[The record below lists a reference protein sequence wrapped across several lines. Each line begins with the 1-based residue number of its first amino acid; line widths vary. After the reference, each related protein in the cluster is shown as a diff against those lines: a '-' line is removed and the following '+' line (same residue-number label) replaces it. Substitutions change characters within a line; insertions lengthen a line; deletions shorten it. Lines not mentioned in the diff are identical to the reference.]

1 MNRESRTRLLPTVGL
16 LLMLL
21 AALVQLSCN
30 SDGVLAPAT
39 SLFSVM
45 AIPPEIVIDETAG
58 ETSGTSKIIV
68 RVLNANGFPLK
79 DIKVTFSTTAGTMAS
94 AGAPG
99 QPPTE
104 ILTDSDGVALDI
116 LTMTS
121 TDPASAAVTASSA
134 TLAQQVTVSRTV
146 FESTDPF
153 AIIGVSPVSPVGRGT
168 PIIFDGRDSGDDD
181 GDTITCFQWEIDS
194 TINANDEIV
203 QGVSTFSR
211 SYSMDQNLSVIL
223 RVSDDPA
230 ATAVCPPNSA
240 PADPALFSPVID
252 AIAYQIVCDPT
263 GPTADAGT
271 TQIITLSGGTASV
284 VLDGGNSS
292 DLDSGIVSYSWNCGN
307 GDPTIGTQTATCIYD
322 TALTFT
328 ATLTVTNGCGQ
339 TDTDTVRITVRNP

>member
-1 MNRESRTRLLPTVGL
+1 MNRDSRNRLWPMAGL
-16 LLMLL
+16 LLLLL

-39 SLFSVM
+39 SLFSVV
-45 AIPPEIVIDETAG
+45 ASPTEIVIDETAG
-58 ETSGTSKIIV
+58 QTEGTSTITV
-68 RVLNANGFPLK
+68 LVLNANGFPLK

-94 AGAPG
+94 AGAAG
-99 QPPTE
+99 QPPIE
-104 ILTDSDGVALDI
+104 ILTDENGIAIDI

-134 TLAQQVTVSRTV
+134 TLSQQVTVNRTL
-146 FESTDPF
+146 FEATDPF
-153 AIIGVSPVSPVGRGT
+153 AIIGVTPDSPAVRGT
-168 PIIFDGRDSGDDD
+168 LVLFDGRDSGDDD
-181 GDTITCFQWEIDS
+181 GDTITCYQWEIDS
-194 TINANDEIV
+194 TDNANDEII

-211 SYSMDQNLSVIL
+211 TFSMDQNLSVIL

-240 PADPALFSPVID
+240 AADPALFSPDID

-263 GPTADAGT
+263 GPSADAGT
-271 TQIITLSGGTASV
+271 DQIITLSSGSASV

-292 DLDSGIVSYSWNCGN
+292 DLDSGIGSYSWNCGN
-307 GDPTIGTQTATCIYD
+307 GDPTVGTQVATCTYD

-328 ATLTVTNGCGQ
+328 ATLTVVNGCGQ
-339 TDTDTVRITVRNP
+339 TATDTVRITVRNP